1 MTLDKVSCEVQVS
14 DGNNNTGKVLS
25 VHLLLHLR
33 FVCFLMPNCCG
44 EVRLDEISCSAISF
58 YADYTWVCHQEN
70 NFSLP
75 FMCIFLDC
83 RVVCSLYW
91 IFSFYIPSAG
101 LVCKT
106 TFNFCQSYVQMNSTS
121 SVSVLSALMILSF
134 LFSRSLYIFILV
146 NVD

>member
-1 MTLDKVSCEVQVS
+1 MTLDTVSCEVQVS
-14 DGNNNTGKVLS
+14 DGNNNTGKVIS

-33 FVCFLMPNCCG
+33 FVCFLMPNLWWITSKIGWNHLFCH
-44 EVRLDEISCSAISF
+44 LF
-58 YADYTWVCHQEN
+58 YADYTWKCHQEN
-70 NFSLP
+70 NSSLP
-75 FMCIFLDC
+75 FMYISLVC

-106 TFNFCQSYVQMNSTS
+106 TFNFCQTYVQMNNTS

-134 LFSRSLYIFILV
+134 LFPSSLYIYSLT
-146 NVD
+146 